1 MIHGQKHVFHN
12 TFRGQWIALTITWYW
27 QEKEIKYQF
36 TLFVAYQHK
45 ETSQILYFIKCYIN
59 MLWIFFKPLAYN
71 ILTLLKN
78 KGGWKYIKL
87 EYFHSSLKPTRQ
99 TSLCEGSARFSVVYQ
114 LMINIF
120 ISNLSLWKAVYVMR
134 TLFIPIILGR
144 VLLTDVV
151 KK

>member
-1 MIHGQKHVFHN
+1 MNCSHYHLVLARERNKISIYFTCCLPAQRDLTNSVFY
-12 TFRGQWIALTITWYW
+12 QMLY
-27 QEKEIKYQF
+27 KY
-36 TLFVAYQHK
+36 VVYQN
-45 ETSQILYFIKCYIN
+45 F
-59 MLWIFFKPLAYN
+59 FFKPLAYN

>member
-1 MIHGQKHVFHN
+1 MNCSHYHLVLARERNKISIYFTCCLPAQRDLTNTVFYQMLYKYVVNFFSSH
-12 TFRGQWIALTITWYW
+12 WPIIYW
-27 QEKEIKYQF
+27 PF
-36 TLFVAYQHK
+36 
-45 ETSQILYFIKCYIN
+45 
-59 MLWIFFKPLAYN
+59 
-71 ILTLLKN
+71 LKN
-78 KGGWKYIKL
+78 KGGWKYVKL

>member
-1 MIHGQKHVFHN
+1 MNCSHYHLVLARERNKISIYLICCLPAQRDLTNTVFH
-12 TFRGQWIALTITWYW
+12 QM
-27 QEKEIKYQF
+27 
-36 TLFVAYQHK
+36 
-45 ETSQILYFIKCYIN
+45 LYKFC
-59 MLWIFFKPLAYN
+59 LSEFFFKPLAYN

-78 KGGWKYIKL
+78 KGGWKYVKL